1 MVQAQQ
7 PPVQQPAAVYTEEPI
22 TTGGYIGIFLLL
34 MLPRINMISLIIWAC
49 GGCHKVSKRNM
60 ARAMLIWMIIGTVLS
75 GIIVLVV
82 ILFFGSEL
90 DSLKNLATGLGE

>member
-1 MVQAQQ
+1 
-7 PPVQQPAAVYTEEPI
+7 
-22 TTGGYIGIFLLL
+22 
-34 MLPRINMISLIIWAC
+34 
-49 GGCHKVSKRNM
+49 M

>member
-1 MVQAQQ
+1 
-7 PPVQQPAAVYTEEPI
+7 
-22 TTGGYIGIFLLL
+22 
-34 MLPRINMISLIIWAC
+34 
-49 GGCHKVSKRNM
+49 M
-60 ARAMLIWMIIGTVLS
+60 ARAMLVWMIIGTVRS

>member
-1 MVQAQQ
+1 
-7 PPVQQPAAVYTEEPI
+7 
-22 TTGGYIGIFLLL
+22 
-34 MLPRINMISLIIWAC
+34 MICLIIWAC

-60 ARAMLIWMIIGTVLS
+60 ARAMLVWMIIGTVLS